1 MCNHNR
7 PSASF
12 PVLCSLTWPTAA
24 PMLPVPST
32 IPVTVAR
39 ASLLPLTKSWR
50 PRSAEIAELIM
61 LEGPPMKN
69 PERDKETAL
78 VQIKQGDRF
87 STERLRNTD
96 SNRHSSG
103 EGLILG
109 PVITG

>member
-1 MCNHNR
+1 
-7 PSASF
+7 
-12 PVLCSLTWPTAA
+12 
-24 PMLPVPST
+24 
-32 IPVTVAR
+32 
-39 ASLLPLTKSWR
+39 
-50 PRSAEIAELIM
+50 
-61 LEGPPMKN
+61 MKN

-87 STERLRNTD
+87 STERLQNTD